1 MVGTRAQSCDR
12 YGSGTLHPGQ
22 VLGGSLPL
30 LSPAIYIYVL
40 INYSAVAGESVCM
53 MIHYRV
59 HNSRPFDPILSHI
72 SSVHALTS
80 CFFNIPFNSIIS
92 YTLISSNWSLSFSFP
107 HQNPACVS
115 LLPHTCHTHCP
126 SHPPLCVHP
135 HTIR

>member
-1 MVGTRAQSCDR
+1 MTSMALAHCF
-12 YGSGTLHPGQ
+12 
-22 VLGGSLPL
+22 LGKFLGVVCHCFPPL
-30 LSPAIYIYVL
+30 YIYIYTHIYIYIL
-40 INYSAVAGESVCM
+40 INYSAVAGECVCM
-53 MIHYRV
+53 MVHYRV